1 MTNTVTITS
10 AINHPD
16 QWQVQGNNSSVCFT
30 EDGPFKTLDEAKAA
44 VADHAV
50 SCGFREFDLQVD
62 SDAVNINL
70 ERAAW
75 AAEWAK
81 DELERAAWAAED
93 AAEEA
98 LTADRTLYNTL
109 IAECESNA
117 PDGVNDLIESGHLNA
132 DETIYVEKAATPGEW
147 ADLFVGSLQ
156 CLLTGGEA
164 TPAVV
169 AWFKKNGVAG

>member
-62 SDAVNINL
+62 SDAVGINL

-75 AAEWAK
+75 AAEWA
-81 DELERAAWAAED
+81 AED
-93 AAEEA
+93 AAEDA

-109 IAECESNA
+109 IAKCESSA

-132 DETIYVEKAATPGEW
+132 DQTIYVEKDATPGEW